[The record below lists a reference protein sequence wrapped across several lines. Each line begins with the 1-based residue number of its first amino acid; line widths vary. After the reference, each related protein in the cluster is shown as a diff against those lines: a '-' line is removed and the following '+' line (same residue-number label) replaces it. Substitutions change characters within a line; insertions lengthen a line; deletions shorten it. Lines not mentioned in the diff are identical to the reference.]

1 MRAFWIRSERLTP
14 YRLLGLAILVALA
27 LGQLAGLVMLARSQ
41 VQKAELR
48 AIAERSVRW
57 EAANCFEKDAHSTSV
72 ACSVRAAGRGV
83 DDGLIAASYAP
94 SR

>member
-1 MRAFWIRSERLTP
+1 
-14 YRLLGLAILVALA
+14 
-27 LGQLAGLVMLARSQ
+27 MLARSQ

-57 EAANCFEKDAHSTSV
+57 EAANCFEKEARSTSL
-72 ACSVRAAGRGV
+72 ACSVRAAAHSGE
-83 DDGLIAASYAP
+83 DGLIAASYAP